1 MKRPR
6 EPEDSGFP
14 DAEEP
19 AADSGMSAP
28 TAKLPELDLAQ
39 PEVNI
44 TCSLPPHQEAIAFTS
59 YAEYEAHYSSVHTN
73 RCAECKKNFPSA
85 YFLDIHIEERHDS
98 WMAVRRDRGERTVS
112 CRVTLAIQ
120 PGSLTYVYSSP
131 ALSKDATKK
140 RTATE
145 QDDFT

>member
-44 TCSLPPHQEAIAFTS
+44 TWVNVP
-59 YAEYEAHYSSVHTN
+59 
-73 RCAECKKNFPSA
+73 
-85 YFLDIHIEERHDS
+85 
-98 WMAVRRDRGERTVS
+98 
-112 CRVTLAIQ
+112 
-120 PGSLTYVYSSP
+120 SP